1 MVDDL
6 IRLKPPEMA
15 TCWLNICC
23 NLASLEPPRVDI
35 LLICTTEDST
45 TLRDQIGFQS
55 LAWRPSRLQR
65 WISHGH

>member
-23 NLASLEPPRVDI
+23 NLASSEPSPGRYTFDMHHRGLNDI
-35 LLICTTEDST
+35 ARS
-45 TLRDQIGFQS
+45 DQVPQLGMEAVAPTA
-55 LAWRPSRLQR
+55 LD
-65 WISHGH
+65 